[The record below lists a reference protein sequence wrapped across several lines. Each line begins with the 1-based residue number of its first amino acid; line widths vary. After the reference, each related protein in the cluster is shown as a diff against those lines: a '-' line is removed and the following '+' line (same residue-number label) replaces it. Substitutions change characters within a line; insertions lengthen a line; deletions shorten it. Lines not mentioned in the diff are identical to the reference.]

1 MAGQW
6 ELRRDQRDEVVHR
19 LTANIASL
27 AFAQGVSMRLGD
39 AESAAETAEKK
50 AYTVASVES
59 RTTSGQR
66 PHAESLRAYTRQVPT
81 AHPSTPSPPSP
92 PASKCIFIPIEI
104 LRLRTE
110 RQPALKPTSSKE
122 IASKQKIWNPTDLP
136 TRLPTCPQEAGESRA
151 GHCDS
156 NRGGCCQRW
165 PRQRRCPGGRGQC
178 SHCARSQRDSR
189 VFDP

>member
-27 AFAQGVSMRLGD
+27 AFAQGVSMRLED
-39 AESAAETAEKK
+39 AKSAAETSEKK

-81 AHPSTPSPPSP
+81 AHPLTPS
-92 PASKCIFIPIEI
+92 
-104 LRLRTE
+104 TTT
-110 RQPALKPTSSKE
+110 QPAFK
-122 IASKQKIWNPTDLP
+122 
-136 TRLPTCPQEAGESRA
+136 
-151 GHCDS
+151 
-156 NRGGCCQRW
+156 
-165 PRQRRCPGGRGQC
+165 
-178 SHCARSQRDSR
+178 
-189 VFDP
+189 